1 MWEETV
7 ADDSATELEAR
18 QGGLTTTI
26 THPKLYHDIQ
36 VQLSRLVGKAEQLLG
51 NTTTNL
57 AECWMHMRCKFDG
70 GKVINRSQSGSW
82 EIRCLGAGLRQNL
95 GREWGPQAWKQMT
108 KSSPNKVYSNAA
120 ERSAK
125 ALSKQRKRKST
136 DKVKANRRQ
145 SKYARQE
152 NSAAARKAHDGG
164 IAPDEVIED
173 ISLES
178 LEELKSS
185 FYQTK
190 VVLTREEAQKIEE
203 QTKDQA
209 DNEEWKYE
217 RRKRLTASNVGGI
230 AKMKNSTKRGQQS

>member
-1 MWEETV
+1 
-7 ADDSATELEAR
+7 
-18 QGGLTTTI
+18 
-26 THPKLYHDIQ
+26 
-36 VQLSRLVGKAEQLLG
+36 
-51 NTTTNL
+51 
-57 AECWMHMRCKFDG
+57 
-70 GKVINRSQSGSW
+70 
-82 EIRCLGAGLRQNL
+82 
-95 GREWGPQAWKQMT
+95 MT

-145 SKYARQE
+145 SKYARQD
-152 NSAAARKAHDGG
+152 NSAAARKAYSRHDGG

-185 FYQTK
+185 FYRTK
-190 VVLTREEAQKIEE
+190 VVVTREEAQKIEE
-203 QTKDQA
+203 QTRDQA
-209 DNEEWKYE
+209 DNEEWEYE

-230 AKMKNSTKRGQQS
+230 AKMKNSTKRGNKVKNLLCNTFRGNAATRYGADMEDTARTEYVTYRRRNGHPDLEVDQCGLFISEHNSWLAATSPAVEGFYAGIKQILVSLEAEIFADQHIQNPLKSASGKSC